1 MTVFGI
7 ELVGDQVPDLARFLV
22 IGGLAVLLLSM
33 AKAGFGGSVG
43 LLAVPM
49 MIYAVGDEASL
60 SVGLMLP
67 ILIATDYMNMVAWW
81 RKWRW
86 SVAAKLLPGA
96 VVGILI
102 GWGILAWMGYGGDA
116 SAEAT
121 QRKDFADGL
130 LKLAVGVISLSF
142 VTIRSIQAIRSKPM
156 AFRPVMWQSAVAGG
170 VAGSTSTLAHAAGPV
185 TAMYMLPQQL
195 GKDTYVATTVLY
207 YWIANQLKLVPY
219 LSLGMINRQSLL
231 MGLALVPAVPV
242 GVLLGRYFAGKVNE
256 KVFTVIVYVL
266 LGMAGVDMCI
276 KAAIKLLG

>member
-7 ELVGDQVPDLARFLV
+7 ELVGDQIPDLTRFLV

-67 ILIATDYMNMVAWW
+67 ILIATDYMNVVVWW

-86 SVAAKLLPGA
+86 PMAAKLLPGA
-96 VVGILI
+96 VIGILI
-102 GWGILAWMGYGGDA
+102 GWAILDWMGYGGNA
-116 SAEAT
+116 SAAAT
-121 QRKDFADGL
+121 DRKSLADAL

-142 VTIRSIQAIRSKPM
+142 VTIRSIQALRSKPM
-156 AFRPVMWQSAVAGG
+156 AFRPVMWQSTVAGG
-170 VAGSTSTLAHAAGPV
+170 VAGSTSTLPDAAGPV
-185 TAMYMLPQQL
+185 TAMYLLPQHL
-195 GKDTYVATTVLY
+195 GKETYVATTVIY

-219 LSLGMINRQSLL
+219 LSLEMINRESLL
-231 MGLALVPAVPV
+231 MGVVLVPAVPV
-242 GVLLGRYFAGKVNE
+242 GVLLGRYFAGKINE
-256 KVFTVIVYVL
+256 KVFTAIVYIL
-266 LGMAGVDMCI
+266 LAMAGVDMCV
-276 KAAIKLLG
+276 KAGIKLLG

>member
-1 MTVFGI
+1 VTVFGV
-7 ELVGDQVPDLARFLV
+7 ELVNFQGDELTRFLV

-49 MIYAVGDEASL
+49 MIYAVGDKASL

-67 ILIATDYMNMVAWW
+67 ILIATDYMNILVWW

-86 SVAAKLLPGA
+86 PVVAKLLPGA

-102 GWGILAWMGYGGDA
+102 GWALLKWMGYGGDA
-116 SAEAT
+116 SAQAVERQKLAE
-121 QRKDFADGL
+121 GL
-130 LKLAVGVISLSF
+130 LKLAIGLIALSF
-142 VTIRSIQAIRSKPM
+142 VVIRSIQALRAKPM
-156 AFRPVMWQSAVAGG
+156 VFKPVMWQSTIAGG

-185 TAMYMLPQQL
+185 TAMYMLPQHL

-207 YWIANQLKLVPY
+207 YWIGNQLKLVPY

-231 MGLALVPAVPV
+231 MGLVLVPAVPV
-242 GVLLGRYFAGKVNE
+242 GVLLGRYFAGKINE

-266 LGMAGVDMCI
+266 LGLAGVDMCI